1 VVDRKQ
7 IQEGMVVRS
16 SDGKRLGRVLGCD
29 ERGFVVEKG
38 FFFATE
44 YVATYGDVADVAG
57 DEIRLSLPE
66 ERLEH
71 HARALPREGGFGE
84 TFTLA
89 TAGRGDLD
97 PLEVRAR
104 TEEEE
109 DVRPRRDGDDGEQGA
124 RAYRFGSGEEPAC
137 YGDEGGGGLL

>member
-1 VVDRKQ
+1 VVDRNE

-16 SDGKRLGRVLGCD
+16 ADGKRLGRVLGCD

-97 PLEVRAR
+97 PLEARAH
-104 TEEEE
+104 TDEEE
-109 DVRPRRDGDDGEQGA
+109 DVRRPQSE
-124 RAYRFGSGEEPAC
+124 GEERYRGYHGAGEAPAC